1 MGMLFAV
8 LFLLG
13 SWPLFA
19 QAPPAPTI
27 EAIEIRSDAGLPE
40 LQKLER
46 LLALEV
52 GGPFSDEAVRTTLRN
67 LQATGQATEIEIHS
81 RPGSQPESVVAEVVL
96 WRVFEVEE
104 VQVLGHLGIDRAE
117 VTRSLA
123 QKAAQPL
130 SEGKVLHG
138 FLQLSQ
144 LYKERGYF
152 QAQVHI
158 EVLPDERRK
167 TAVVIYRIE
176 SGPRA
181 TLSAVE
187 FAGDPAPFTVEELQ
201 KQLRLAPGDRYD
213 QSTVQEAAGRL
224 RRWLFRQSYG
234 LAEVEAPSE
243 VFDEATQSVRLTYP
257 LTIGPKV
264 IVTVQGADAKKLEKE
279 GLLPFLRSGYDEA
292 LILQS
297 TAKIRRSYQQQGYYG
312 VEVETDETRPPGPAG
327 PPEEVQLLIRV
338 TPGTQ
343 FTVDSVRFTG
353 NASFSDDRLI
363 DLMTTSRRRLFAL
376 GSGRL
381 VQEEL
386 DADLDNLRSFYVR
399 EGYGA
404 VRVGPA
410 EVEQAG
416 DRLRLTVPI
425 VEGPRQVVGSLEF
438 QGTQELS
445 ADKLRQNLPLAPG
458 GPFHPLLLEETLNT
472 LRGRYANEGY
482 PQAQVS
488 ARTAWNAD
496 RSRVDLTF
504 DVFEGAQVV
513 ADRIIIRGTQRTRDE
528 VIERAVS
535 LSPGEPVS
543 ETRRLEMER
552 ALYQLGVFAQVDVQL
567 AQAGLDATSR
577 DVVIRVEESIPH
589 TLIYGVGYDSD
600 SGARGLLG
608 YTHNNV
614 FGRAYTLRS
623 DLRLSQRDERF
634 RLLFDQPTLGD
645 LDVSLNSLLFYEFR
659 SDTDKPYD
667 VARYVARSEAV
678 HDFGSLRASL
688 ALDYRQV
695 RLKVDPDTTPNQIGR
710 RNFPYELTSL
720 IPSLFWDHRRGDNP
734 LEPIG
739 GWSTSLQLQYAFPL
753 RTDAEFLKL
762 FVQQSRYFN
771 LGRPGVLAASLRF
784 GGIEAFTTLSGQ
796 DPYVPDGLPSSNVFI
811 DERFFAGGDS
821 TQRAYR
827 QDELGIR
834 GETLF
839 QPRGS
844 TGFVPAGGNGLAL
857 ANLEYR
863 FPVFGDL
870 GGALFFD
877 SGNVWADWRDI
888 RIQEFKSGIGLGARY
903 RTPVGPIR
911 FDIGWKLDRDGG
923 EDAAPVFF
931 FGFGNPF

>member
-1 MGMLFAV
+1 VRLFLV
-8 LFLLG
+8 LLFLLG
-13 SWPLFA
+13 PLGFA
-19 QAPPAPTI
+19 QTAPPLI
-27 EAIEIRSDAGLPE
+27 EAIEIRSDAALPE
-40 LQKLER
+40 LQKIER
-46 LLALEV
+46 LITLQV
-52 GGPFSDEAVRTTLRN
+52 GEPFTDEAVRTTLRN
-67 LQATGQATEIEIHS
+67 LQATGQATEIEIHT
-81 RPGSQPESVVAEVVL
+81 RPGSQPEGVIAEVVL
-96 WRVFEVEE
+96 WRVFEVQE
-104 VQVLGHLGIDRAE
+104 VRVLGHLGIERSE
-117 VTRSLA
+117 ILRSLA

-130 SEGKVLHG
+130 SESKVLHG
-138 FLQLSQ
+138 FLQLSR

-152 QAQVHI
+152 QAKIHV
-158 EVLPDERRK
+158 EVLPDEVRK
-167 TAVVIYRIE
+167 MAVVTYRIE

-181 TLSAVE
+181 TLSAVD
-187 FAGDPAPFTVEELQ
+187 FGSDPAPFTPEQLQ
-201 KQLRLAPGDRYD
+201 KQLRLSPGSRYD
-213 QSTVQEAAGRL
+213 QSAVQEASGRL
-224 RRWLFRQSYG
+224 RRWLFRQSHG
-234 LAEVEAPSE
+234 LAEVEPPTEAY
-243 VFDEATQSVRLTYP
+243 DEATNSVRLTYP
-257 LTIGPKV
+257 LSVGPR
-264 IVTVQGADAKKLEKE
+264 VTVTVRGGDSKKLEKE

-297 TAKIRRSYQQQGYYG
+297 TAKIRRYYQQQGYYG
-312 VEVETDETRPPGPAG
+312 VQVETQETQQPGEIGLEIRIVPGP
-327 PPEEVQLLIRV
+327 P
-338 TPGTQ
+338 
-343 FTVDSVRFTG
+343 FTVESVRFTG
-353 NASFSDDRLI
+353 NPSYSDDRLI

-410 EVEQAG
+410 EVEASG
-416 DRLRLTVPI
+416 SRLRLTVPI
-425 VEGPRQVVGSLEF
+425 VEGPRQVVGSLEL

-445 ADKLRQNLPLAPG
+445 ADKLRQGLPLAPE

-488 ARTAWNAD
+488 ARTAWNAE
-496 RSRVDLTF
+496 RTRVDLTF
-504 DVFEGAQVV
+504 DVFEGPQVV

-528 VIERAVS
+528 VIERAVR
-535 LSPGEPVS
+535 LAPGEPVS

-552 ALYQLGVFAQVDVQL
+552 ALYQLGVFSQVDVQL
-567 AQAGLDATSR
+567 AQGGLDASSR

-614 FGRAYTLRS
+614 FGRAYTLRG

-659 SDTDKPYD
+659 NDTDKPYD
-667 VARYVARSEAV
+667 VSRYVARSEAV

-688 ALDYRQV
+688 AFDYRQV
-695 RLKVDPDTTPNQIGR
+695 RLEVDPDTTPNQIAR
-710 RNFPYELTSL
+710 RNFPYELTSF

-734 LEPIG
+734 LEPSG
-739 GWSTSLQLQYAFPL
+739 GWSTSFQVQYAFPL

-762 FVQQSRYFN
+762 FVQQSQYFP
-771 LGRPGVLAASLRF
+771 LGRSGVLAASLRF
-784 GGIEAFTTLSGQ
+784 GGIEPFTTLSGQ
-796 DPYVPDGLPSSNVFI
+796 DPYVPDELPSSNVFI

-821 TQRAYR
+821 TLRAYR

-870 GGALFFD
+870 GGAVFFD
-877 SGNVWADWRDI
+877 SGNVWADWRSIHI
-888 RIQEFKSGIGLGARY
+888 RDFKSGIGLGARY
-903 RTPVGPIR
+903 RTPVGPLR
-911 FDIGWKLDRDGG
+911 FDIGWKLDRDLG

-931 FGFGNPF
+931 LGFGNPF